1 MENRSKLFRQE
12 SLKRLSSPD
21 DLNDVLRVVNPSSW
35 AILLSVLLILAGMF
49 VWSLVGS
56 VEKKINVSVEV
67 SGGVARFAV
76 KDTVLKRKMPV
87 KVGDTESLILNAG
100 KDKDG
105 NYIGTANVSGMTD
118 GIYEAEITIER
129 IGPIKF
135 LFN

>member
-35 AILLSVLLILAGMF
+35 AVLLSVLLILAGMF
-49 VWSLVGS
+49 VWSLVGG

-105 NYIGTANVSGMTD
+105 NYIGTADVSGMTD